1 MSGDVKVNDSP
12 SHFMV
17 LDAVAR
23 GMKTADKIS
32 KVTRLDKPEV
42 ESILNDLTVQLLV
55 VKMKK
60 KGLFRNKIEFTINE
74 TGQKLLGSKKR
85 ELEQKAKDIEQ
96 AYGKGNTAQLQSLL
110 EADRAWMPMMLFS
123 GLMNIMF
130 FSSMMSFMGL
140 AMNSQESSLTGDAG
154 NAESGTDTSGQE
166 DTAGPDSGSDDTGG
180 GDFEGGGFNGF
191 GDSGMDFGGDFN
203 F

>member
-1 MSGDVKVNDSP
+1 MSSDVKVNDSP

-42 ESILNDLTVQLLV
+42 ELILNDLTVQLLV

-74 TGQKLLGSKKR
+74 TGQRLLDSKKK

-110 EADRAWMPMMLFS
+110 EVDRAWMPMMLFS
-123 GLMNIMF
+123 GLMNVMF

-140 AMNSQESSLTGDAG
+140 AMNPQESSLTGDAG
-154 NAESGTDTSGQE
+154 SVESGTDASDSTVGS
-166 DTAGPDSGSDDTGG
+166 DSGSDDAS

>member
-1 MSGDVKVNDSP
+1 MSSDVKVNDSP

-32 KVTRLDKPEV
+32 KVTRLGKPEV
-42 ESILNDLTVQLLV
+42 ELILNDLTVQLLV

-60 KGLFRNKIEFTINE
+60 KGLFRNKIEFTIKE
-74 TGQKLLGSKKR
+74 TGQRLLDSKKK

-123 GLMNIMF
+123 GLMNVMF

-140 AMNSQESSLTGDAG
+140 AMNPQESSLTGDAG
-154 NAESGTDTSGQE
+154 SAESGTDTSDQE
-166 DTAGPDSGSDDTGG
+166 GAVGSESGSDDAS